1 MGRRKRLGDILQEKG
16 LLSQEQLNE
25 ALEYQRTTGDKL
37 GEALIKL
44 GFISPEDIADAL
56 SEHLRIPRVDFKRRY
71 ISSDVVQL
79 IPESVIKEQQVLP
92 IELEGSFLSV
102 AMVDPLN
109 IMVIDDLRRLT
120 GYLIKP
126 MIATA
131 EEIESAYQRSLD
143 ISSTAQQVLAQ
154 YREDEEAAAE
164 EAERERQEAQVLG
177 SAPGVKLANMIL
189 EQAVKQGASDVHLEP
204 REDDLRVRFR
214 IDGILR
220 DIMVVPRHLRGDVN
234 SRIKIMA
241 NLDITERRRPQD
253 GRMQIKLDQLTVDMR
268 VSTLPTVYGEKLVV
282 RILHRSHSLL
292 NIEDFGFTPQNF
304 DKVQRMLRQSQG
316 LILVTGPTGS
326 GKTTTLYGFLNQL
339 NSPEKNIITV
349 EDPVEYRLDGINQ
362 VQINP
367 KVGLTFATGLSSVL
381 RQDPDIIMVG
391 EIRDR
396 ETADIAVRAA
406 LTGHLVLST
415 LHTNGAVASITRLL
429 NMGLEPYL
437 ISSTVIGV
445 IAQRLVRT
453 ICPDCREGIPLTDP
467 VVIRFIRSLG
477 LNPPEMVYQ
486 GRGCPLCG
494 DTGYRGRTMVE
505 EVLLF
510 TKDLRLAIDRG
521 APEGELM
528 EIAVRNG
535 MQTLQVAAVDK
546 LAQGITTCEEIL
558 RTVYSVEDE
567 EAV

>member
-1 MGRRKRLGDILQEKG
+1 MAQRKRLGDILQERG
-16 LLSQEQLNE
+16 LLSKEQLKQ
-25 ALEYQRTTGDKL
+25 ALDYQRSTGDKL
-37 GEALIKL
+37 GTALMKL

-71 ISSDVVQL
+71 ISSDVVKL
-79 IPESVIKEQQVLP
+79 VPENIIREQQVLP
-92 IELEGSFLSV
+92 IELDGNFLSV

-109 IMVIDDLRRLT
+109 IMVIDDLHRIT

-143 ISSTAQQVLAQ
+143 IASTAQQVLAQ
-154 YREDEEAAAE
+154 YSEDNGQAAE
-164 EAERERQEAQVLG
+164 SEEKEKAEAQFIG
-177 SAPGVKLANMIL
+177 NAPGVKLANMIL
-189 EQAVKQGASDVHLEP
+189 EQAVKQRASDVHLEP

-214 IDGILR
+214 IDGIMR

-234 SRIKIMA
+234 SRIKVMA

-253 GRMQIKLDQLTVDMR
+253 GRMQMRLGDLIVDMR
-268 VSTLPTVYGEKLVV
+268 VSTLPTVHGEKIAV
-282 RILHRSHSLL
+282 RLLSRSQDLL
-292 NIEDFGFTPQNF
+292 DIDEFGFSSQNYE
-304 DKVQRMLRQSQG
+304 KVQRMLRQSQG

-349 EDPVEYRLDGINQ
+349 EDPVEYRLPGINQ

-367 KVGLTFATGLSSVL
+367 KVDLTFAAGLRSVL

-391 EIRDR
+391 EIRDG
-396 ETADIAVRAA
+396 ETAEIAVRAA

-415 LHTNGAVASITRLL
+415 LHTNNAVASVTRLL

-453 ICPDCREGIPLTDP
+453 ICTECREEIPLENP
-467 VVIRFIRSLG
+467 VLERFIRALG
-477 LNPPEMVYQ
+477 LEPPTTVFR
-486 GRGCPLCG
+486 GKGCPLCG
-494 DTGYRGRTMVE
+494 DTGYRGRAMVE

-510 TKDLRLAIDRG
+510 SKELRQAIDSG
-521 APEGELM
+521 AHEGELR
-528 EIAVRNG
+528 EIALCGG
-535 MQTLQVAAVDK
+535 MQTLQIAAVDK
-546 LAQGITTCEEIL
+546 LVRGITTAEEVL
-558 RTVYSVEDE
+558 RTVYSVEE

>member
-1 MGRRKRLGDILQEKG
+1 MAKRKRLGDILQERG
-16 LLSQEQLNE
+16 LITREQLRE
-25 ALEYQRTTGDKL
+25 ALEIQRTTGDKL
-37 GEALIKL
+37 GETVIQL
-44 GFISPEDIADAL
+44 GFTSPEDIADAL

-71 ISSDVVQL
+71 VSSDLVRL
-79 IPESVIKEQQVLP
+79 IPETIIRQQQVLP
-92 IELEGSFLSV
+92 IELEGNFLSV

-109 IMVIDDLRRLT
+109 IMVIDDLQRMT

-131 EEIESAYQRSLD
+131 AEIEAAYQRSLD
-143 ISSTAQQVLAQ
+143 IASTAREVLEQ
-154 YREDEEAAAE
+154 YQEETATAEQTQREREEA
-164 EAERERQEAQVLG
+164 QFIG
-177 SAPGVKLANMIL
+177 SAPGVRLANMIL
-189 EQAVKQGASDVHLEP
+189 EQAVKQKASDVHLEP
-204 REDDLRVRFR
+204 QEEELRVRFR

-253 GRMQIKLDQLTVDMR
+253 GRMQLKIDKLTVDMR
-268 VSTLPTVYGEKLVV
+268 VSTLPTVYGEKIVV
-282 RILHRSHSLL
+282 RVLHRSQSLL
-292 NIEDFGFTPQNF
+292 QIEDFGFTPQNF
-304 DKVQRMLRQSQG
+304 ERVQRMLRQSQG

-367 KVGLTFATGLSSVL
+367 RVDLTFATGLRSVL

-391 EIRDR
+391 EIRDT
-396 ETADIAVRAA
+396 ETAEIAVRAA

-415 LHTNGAVASITRLL
+415 LHTNSAVASISRLL

-453 ICPDCREGIPLTDP
+453 ICPDCRTAVPLDNQ
-467 VVIRFIRSLG
+467 VVVRFIKSLG
-477 LNPPEMVYQ
+477 LVPPESVFV

-510 TKDLRLAIDRG
+510 SKELRLAIDHG
-521 APEGELM
+521 AAEGELLD
-528 EIAVRNG
+528 IALRGG
-535 MQTLQVAAVDK
+535 MQTLQVTAVDK
-546 LAQGITTCEEIL
+546 LVTGITTCEEIL
-558 RTVYSVEDE
+558 RTVYSIEDE
-567 EAV
+567 EDR